1 MDGDSP
7 LSACRTRP
15 SRLEYILLAGILLLG
30 LVLRVWYLSQIVDA
44 PDFSAL
50 QQDPEVQDYY
60 ARGLLTGDW
69 SVPEGATD
77 PEMLTT
83 PFFRPPGYG
92 YLLTAIYFV
101 SNSSYLAPRV
111 FNIMLGL
118 SLIHISEPTRPY

>member
-1 MDGDSP
+1 MSPESKP
-7 LSACRTRP
+7 LSP
-15 SRLEYILLAGILLLG
+15 SRLEYAVLAAILLLG
-30 LVLRVWYLSQIVDA
+30 LALRVWYLSQVVEA

-92 YLLTAIYFV
+92 YLLTAIYFF

-111 FNIMLGL
+111 LNLVLGMFTIL
-118 SLIHISEPTRPY
+118 LL